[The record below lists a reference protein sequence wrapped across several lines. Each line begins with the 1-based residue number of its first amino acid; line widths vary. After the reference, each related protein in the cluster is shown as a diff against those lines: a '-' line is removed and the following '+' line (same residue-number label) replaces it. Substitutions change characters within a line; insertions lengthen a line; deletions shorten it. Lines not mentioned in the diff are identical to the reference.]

1 MNVGACETDRLYR
14 HSYSVAECSAGVCGR
29 RKCNL
34 TALKEVAAVSWFS
47 PLLLHLIAQ
56 VAGFQ
61 RSSASAMEVWMW
73 LGVMLATT

>member
-14 HSYSVAECSAGVCGR
+14 HGYSVAECSAGVCGR

-47 PLLLHLIAQ
+47 PLLLHLIAASSR
-56 VAGFQ
+56 V
-61 RSSASAMEVWMW
+61 SSALVPRPWKS
-73 LGVMLATT
+73 GCG